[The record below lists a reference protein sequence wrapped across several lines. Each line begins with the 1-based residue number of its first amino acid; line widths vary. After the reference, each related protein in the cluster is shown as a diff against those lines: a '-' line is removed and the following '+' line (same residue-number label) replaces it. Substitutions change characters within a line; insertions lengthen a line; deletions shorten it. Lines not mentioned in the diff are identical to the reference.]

1 MELHDVY
8 EHKVDKR
15 DELLQQIF
23 NAARLT
29 NGTTVLHKVT
39 LSTLKWVRMC
49 IQADGGHTEHLL
61 NCIVQPIFQ

>member
-39 LSTLKWVRMC
+39 LSTLK
-49 IQADGGHTEHLL
+49 
-61 NCIVQPIFQ
+61 